1 MTPWDSKHIVPAM
14 DPLSITAGVFGLASS
29 ITTLTLRLNELR
41 RDFVEATSDID
52 DFTTELTAFS
62 VVLNQLRN
70 TNVAFPTTTMSSDL
84 SKILGDINRV
94 LFSAEKHLETAST
107 RKLRKMS
114 WALSGRKEYL
124 SICRSLESYKLTLV
138 IAITLSSVTRCFYY
152 PKSS

>member
-1 MTPWDSKHIVPAM
+1 M
-14 DPLSITAGVFGLASS
+14 DPLSIAAGVFGLASS
-29 ITTLTLRLNELR
+29 IATLTLRLNELR

-52 DFTTELTAFS
+52 DFTKELTAFS

-70 TNVAFPTTTMSSDL
+70 TNVVFPTTTMSNDL

-124 SICRSLESYKLTLV
+124 SICRGLESYKLTLV
-138 IAITLSSVTRCFYY
+138 IAITLSSVTRYFYY
-152 PKSS
+152 SKSS

>member
-1 MTPWDSKHIVPAM
+1 M
-14 DPLSITAGVFGLASS
+14 DPLSITAGVFVLASS

-138 IAITLSSVTRCFYY
+138 IAITLSSVTRYFYY
-152 PKSS
+152 SKCS